1 MNPLVYYEQIIKMP
15 NKADKF
21 DMREDYK
28 ARHFLWRQAHG
39 SRIWHHAVAGY
50 EPMILL
56 FRPEFAKYFP
66 PATAYGT

>member
-39 SRIWHHAVAGY
+39 SRI
-50 EPMILL
+50 
-56 FRPEFAKYFP
+56 
-66 PATAYGT
+66 